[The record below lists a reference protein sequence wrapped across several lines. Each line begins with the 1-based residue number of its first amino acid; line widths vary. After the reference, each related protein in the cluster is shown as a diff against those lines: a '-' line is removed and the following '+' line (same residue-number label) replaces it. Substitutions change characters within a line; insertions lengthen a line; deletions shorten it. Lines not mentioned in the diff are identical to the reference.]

1 MVQSFWVGMV
11 AEEIASSKVKAGDM
25 VLYVG
30 PHLCMID
37 KSRVRNAKEFSFSL
51 AEVIKTAP
59 APRIMHLVRSK
70 SINVAEDPAMQYTL
84 GFTEGKEIASM
95 IFNQGRWVDRSVGQR
110 TVMKTLSRDSYTHT
124 VYIPFH
130 YTVSTPSQPNI

>member
-11 AEEIASSKVKAGDM
+11 AEDIASSRVKAGDM

-37 KSRVRNAKEFSFSL
+37 RARVRNAKEFSFSL
-51 AEVIKTAP
+51 ADVIKTAP

-70 SINVAEDPAMQYTL
+70 SINAAEDPATQYTL
-84 GFTEGKEIASM
+84 GPVEGQEIASM
-95 IFNQGRWVDRSVGQR
+95 IFNQGSFVGTPMRRRSE
-110 TVMKTLSRDSYTHT
+110 D
-124 VYIPFH
+124 
-130 YTVSTPSQPNI
+130 